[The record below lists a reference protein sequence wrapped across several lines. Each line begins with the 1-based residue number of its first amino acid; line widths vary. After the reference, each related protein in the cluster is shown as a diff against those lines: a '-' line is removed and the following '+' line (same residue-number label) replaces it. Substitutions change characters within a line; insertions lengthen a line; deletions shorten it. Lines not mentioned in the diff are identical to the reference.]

1 MGIKYVLTLLCD
13 EIMLKL
19 NGPLQYYIFEATL
32 GCTFLNF
39 SSIFGSSEPSGSE
52 KKITF
57 VFEKNPQE
65 KQ

>member
-1 MGIKYVLTLLCD
+1 
-13 EIMLKL
+13 MLKL